1 VKLVLA
7 GLYRVVSR
15 LSVIRI
21 LETFKWPTLG
31 RVATSNLYV
40 KVRLSSLKF
49 NFIFI
54 IFTTTIPGKKWP
66 KLEEII
72 VLY

>member
-1 VKLVLA
+1 
-7 GLYRVVSR
+7 VVSR
-15 LSVIRI
+15 LSVIWI
-21 LETFKWPTLG
+21 LEIFKWPTLG
-31 RVATSNLYV
+31 QVVTSNSYI
-40 KVRLSSLKF
+40 KVRLGSLEF

-54 IFTTTIPGKKWP
+54 IFTTTMLGKKWP

>member
-1 VKLVLA
+1 M
-7 GLYRVVSR
+7 VSR
-15 LSVIRI
+15 SPIIRI
-21 LETFKWPTLG
+21 LKTFKWLTLG
-31 RVATSNLYV
+31 RVITSNSYI
-40 KVRLSSLKF
+40 KVRLGSLKF

-54 IFTTTIPGKKWP
+54 IFTIAILGKKWP

>member
-1 VKLVLA
+1 MKLVLV

-15 LSVIRI
+15 SPVIRI
-21 LETFKWPTLG
+21 LEIFKWLTLG
-31 RVATSNLYV
+31 RVTTSNLYV
-40 KVRLSSLKF
+40 KVRLGSLEF

-54 IFTTTIPGKKWP
+54 IFTITILGKKWP